1 MVMEEPL
8 DEKYMP
14 TKTIHQRVGAK
25 ISQYKNERGIP
36 VTANYLQWWTNA
48 EHRYPFIAE
57 FVKHRLA
64 IPKGLLFRMNISF

>member
-1 MVMEEPL
+1 MVMEELL

-36 VTANYLQWWTNA
+36 VTANSLQWWTNA

-57 FVKHRLA
+57 LA
-64 IPKGLLFRMNISF
+64 IPNGLLFRMNISFRPQEM